1 MIHPAPPV
9 GSSGEWGGNLMLLC
23 SKTQIASSKSQRA
36 ALGAWFLGFGICC
49 AAAGGCQSMEKTFR
63 PVMPEKMGNYFFDK
77 PESPADAT
85 QARGA
90 EKLNAAHEIYRAQ
103 SYSGAESA
111 FHKIA
116 ENTRNSPLIAEE
128 ARFYEAECLYHQD
141 KLPKACDTYHKML
154 VDFPSGAFRDQAV
167 RRMFDIANYWLD
179 DTRTEMAE
187 YREKR
192 EGKRYFVVPTVF
204 HSEKKKPF
212 LDEEGRAVQALDQ
225 VHLNDVTGPLADK
238 ALFLAGGVKFY
249 REDYTEADHYFSML
263 VDQHKDSPLAPQAI
277 ELAIISKHMSTGG
290 PEYDGRK
297 VAEARLLVDSALRN
311 YPELARDK
319 SGFLERQLGSISYQQ
334 AQKDYMTA
342 EFYRRTGHPGSA
354 YFYYEIVR
362 RRYPGTKFADLATDR
377 MNQIRQHVEET
388 GGKSTNIFDQA
399 IANVEKMWGKKP
411 PTENKTESA
420 ETPALQPPPPAPVN
434 MPPSLPADLG
444 PRN

>member
-1 MIHPAPPV
+1 
-9 GSSGEWGGNLMLLC
+9 
-23 SKTQIASSKSQRA
+23 
-36 ALGAWFLGFGICC
+36 
-49 AAAGGCQSMEKTFR
+49 MESTFK
-63 PVMPEKMGNYFFDK
+63 PILPESVGNYVFQAPK
-77 PESPADAT
+77 PPPDLT
-85 QARGA
+85 HVRGA
-90 EKLNAAHEIYRAQ
+90 EELNAAHAVYRGDNFA
-103 SYSGAESA
+103 GAETA
-111 FHKIA
+111 FHKVA

-128 ARFYEAECLYHQD
+128 ARFYEAECMYRQD

-167 RRMFDIANYWLD
+167 RRMFDIANFWLD

-192 EGKRYFVVPTVF
+192 EGKRYMVMPAMF
-204 HSEKKKPF
+204 HTEKKKPF

-249 REDYTEADHYFSML
+249 REDYREADHYFSML
-263 VDQHKDSPLAPQAI
+263 VEQHKDSPLAPQAI

-319 SGFLERQLGSISYQQ
+319 SGFLERQLGSITYQQ

-362 RRYPGTKFADLATDR
+362 RRYPGTKFADLSTER
-377 MNQIRQHVEET
+377 MNQIRHQVEES
-388 GGKSTNIFDQA
+388 GNKPASIFDQA
-399 IANVEKMWGKKP
+399 KDGFGMWTKKP
-411 PTENKTESA
+411 AEGTPGAGEPPQLLPPPT
-420 ETPALQPPPPAPVN
+420 PPPANLPR
-434 MPPSLPADLG
+434 SLPENLG

>member
-1 MIHPAPPV
+1 
-9 GSSGEWGGNLMLLC
+9 L
-23 SKTQIASSKSQRA
+23 A
-36 ALGAWFLGFGICC
+36 AAAC
-49 AAAGGCQSMEKTFR
+49 AVALAGGCQSMESTFR
-63 PVMPEKMGNYFFDK
+63 PVL
-77 PESPADAT
+77 PESVGNFVFREAKPPPDPT
-85 QARGA
+85 HARGA
-90 EKLNAAHEIYRAQ
+90 EELNAAQEIYRAENLAA
-103 SYSGAESA
+103 AEKA
-111 FHKIA
+111 FHKVA
-116 ENTRNSPLIAEE
+116 ENTRNSPLVAEE
-128 ARFYEAECLYHQD
+128 ARFYEAECLYRQD

-192 EGKRYFVVPTVF
+192 EGKRYFVMPAVF
-204 HSEKKKPF
+204 HTEKKKPM
-212 LDEEGRAVQALDQ
+212 LDEEGRALQALEQ

-249 REDYTEADHYFSML
+249 REDYRESDHYFSML
-263 VDQHKDSPLAPQAI
+263 VEQHKDSPLAPQAI

-290 PEYDGRK
+290 PDYDGRK

-319 SGFLERQLGSISYQQ
+319 SGFLERQLGSITYQQ

-362 RRYPGTKFADLATDR
+362 RRYPGTKFADLSTER
-377 MNQIRQHVEET
+377 MNQIRRQVEEAANRPP
-388 GGKSTNIFDQA
+388 SIFDQA
-399 IANVEKMWGKKP
+399 KDGFGLWGKKP
-411 PTENKTESA
+411 VEGAQTPPLLPQPTPIPNDAPRTLPEN
-420 ETPALQPPPPAPVN
+420 
-434 MPPSLPADLG
+434 LG
-444 PRN
+444 PRG

>member
-1 MIHPAPPV
+1 
-9 GSSGEWGGNLMLLC
+9 L
-23 SKTQIASSKSQRA
+23 
-36 ALGAWFLGFGICC
+36 
-49 AAAGGCQSMEKTFR
+49 AAAACAVALVGGCQSLESSLR
-63 PVMPEKMGNYFFDK
+63 PVLPDSVGNFVFRDGK
-77 PESPADAT
+77 FQADAT
-85 QARGA
+85 HARGA
-90 EKLNAAHEIYRAQ
+90 EELNAAQAIYRGNDIAA
-103 SYSGAESA
+103 AETA
-111 FHKIA
+111 FHKVA

-128 ARFYEAECLYHQD
+128 ARFYEAECMYRQD

-192 EGKRYFVVPTVF
+192 EGKRYMVVPAMF
-204 HSEKKKPF
+204 HTEKKKPF
-212 LDEEGRAVQALDQ
+212 LDEEGRALQALEQ

-249 REDYTEADHYFSML
+249 REDYREADHYFSML
-263 VDQHKDSPLAPQAI
+263 VEQHKDSPLAPQAI

-290 PEYDGRK
+290 PDYDGRK
-297 VAEARLLVDSALRN
+297 VAEARILVDSALRN

-319 SGFLERQLGSISYQQ
+319 SGFLERQLGSITYQQ

-362 RRYPGTKFADLATDR
+362 RRYPGTKFAELSTER
-377 MNQIRQHVEET
+377 MNQIRHQVEES
-388 GGKSTNIFDQA
+388 GGKPASIIDQA
-399 IANVEKMWGKKP
+399 KDGFGMWTKKP
-411 PTENKTESA
+411 AEGTTPGAGEPPQLLPPSA
-420 ETPALQPPPPAPVN
+420 PPPANLPR
-434 MPPSLPADLG
+434 SLPENLG